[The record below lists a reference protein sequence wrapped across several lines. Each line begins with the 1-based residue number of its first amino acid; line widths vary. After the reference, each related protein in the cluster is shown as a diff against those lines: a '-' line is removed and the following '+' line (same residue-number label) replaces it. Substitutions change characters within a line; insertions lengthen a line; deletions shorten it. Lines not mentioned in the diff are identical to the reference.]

1 MNELLKL
8 IEDDFFNGFYNYP
21 EVRRVHYRG
30 RVYNPDTHD
39 IVPKP
44 EYLAEEIKKID
55 DEIKRLSEAKET
67 LQKKKSLKSG

>member
-1 MNELLKL
+1 MSDFLG
-8 IEDDFFNGFYNYP
+8 IESFFDGFFSSP
-21 EVRRVHYRG
+21 QARRYYYRG
-30 RVYNPDTHD
+30 RFYNPDTHNL
-39 IVPKP
+39 VPKP